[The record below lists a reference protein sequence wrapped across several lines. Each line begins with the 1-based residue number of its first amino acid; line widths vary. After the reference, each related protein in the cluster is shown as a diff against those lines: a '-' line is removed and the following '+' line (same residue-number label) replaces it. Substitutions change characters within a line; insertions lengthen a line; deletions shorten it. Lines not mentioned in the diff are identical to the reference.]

1 MQRVRVGLLG
11 VGTVGGAVARAL
23 VERRE
28 LLSAAAGAEIVLQ
41 RAVVRDVAKPRSVD
55 ASLLS
60 DDPAK
65 VLGASDVDVVV
76 ELMGGQELGRST
88 MNGALDAGKHVV
100 TANKRALAWHG
111 DELFAKAAAK
121 NLILRYE
128 GAVCGGL
135 PVIRPLAND
144 LAANNIRELRGIIN
158 GTTNYIVTAMAAGAD
173 YASTLKRA
181 QELGFAEADP
191 TDDVEG
197 IDAADKLAILI
208 RLAFGVGIT
217 PDKIH
222 RQGISGLDVR
232 DIALGRELG
241 YTLKLVGLARATA
254 KGIEARLHPTFL
266 PMQHP
271 LAHVDGAQNAL
282 HVIGDLSGPIM
293 FSGQGAGGDPTASA
307 VLADMIAVARALAS
321 GQNVA
326 QANRKPAADKLL
338 PTAEGRTRCYFR
350 IAVDDQPGVFAK
362 ITQVLA
368 KHDIGLASVLQRE
381 PFQHGAAEIVLLTYV
396 AQESALAAAEKD
408 LEALS
413 CTKGVK
419 ARIRVDAPDA

>member
-55 ASLLS
+55 ASLLT

-65 VLGASDVDVVV
+65 VIGAADIDVIV
-76 ELMGGQELGRST
+76 ELMGGQELGRVT

-100 TANKRALAWHG
+100 TANKRALAYHG

-121 NLILRYE
+121 DLILRYE

-173 YASTLKRA
+173 YASTLARA

-191 TDDVEG
+191 TDDVEA

-208 RLAFGVGIT
+208 RLAYGVGVT

-222 RQGISGLDVR
+222 RRGISDLDVR

-241 YTLKLVGLARATA
+241 YTLKLVGLARSTD
-254 KGIEARLHPTFL
+254 KGVEARVQPTFL
-266 PMQHP
+266 PTQHP
-271 LAHVDGAQNAL
+271 LARVDGAQNAL

-307 VLADMIAVARALAS
+307 VLADMIAVARSLAS
-321 GQNVA
+321 GTNVG
-326 QANRKPAADKLL
+326 QASRKPASTRLL
-338 PTAEGRTRCYFR
+338 PSSEARTRCYFR
-350 IAVDDQPGVFAK
+350 IAVDDVPGVFAK
-362 ITQVLA
+362 ITHVLA
-368 KHDIGLASVLQRE
+368 HHDIGLASVLQRE
-381 PFQHGAAEIVLLTYV
+381 PFENGAAEIVLLTYV
-396 AQESALAAAEKD
+396 ATESALAAAEKD

-419 ARIRVDAPDA
+419 ARIPVDAPDA